1 MLYKRKSCI
10 SIDGLLIDHPLEANI
25 WQFPVDKQVEYLR
38 SIAQAGCNQGTE
50 EPKQFTEW
58 IRWKLGNRITDE
70 YMLPYNQK
78 MFMNHLD
85 DLGTYWMNKLP
96 DVSFEDT
103 LRSCLEKRAFGREPG
118 HASFYYPLQ
127 YGYGELWHRMALS
140 LGDRILY
147 GQNAVSL
154 DCAKRIVAT
163 EKKQHFCAE
172 HLVITIPW
180 RDFWKIRNIP
190 ERLMAHIRRLK
201 HTQIQTE
208 YFKSDIDTDAQW
220 IYYPDLAKE
229 YHRMLVCRNF
239 YPGGQGFWTETNLGR
254 ASGKMRGVRKYINEY
269 AYPLNTVEKPQLM
282 EELLTWC
289 RNRNIYGLG
298 RWGEHMHYNSDVVV
312 RRAFSLFEELKHK

>member
-1 MLYKRKSCI
+1 
-10 SIDGLLIDHPLEANI
+10 
-25 WQFPVDKQVEYLR
+25 
-38 SIAQAGCNQGTE
+38 
-50 EPKQFTEW
+50 
-58 IRWKLGNRITDE
+58 
-70 YMLPYNQK
+70 
-78 MFMNHLD
+78 
-85 DLGTYWMNKLP
+85 
-96 DVSFEDT
+96 
-103 LRSCLEKRAFGREPG
+103 
-118 HASFYYPLQ
+118 
-127 YGYGELWHRMALS
+127 MA
-140 LGDRILY
+140 IL
-147 GQNAVSL
+147 
-154 DCAKRIVAT
+154 
-163 EKKQHFCAE
+163 
-172 HLVITIPW
+172 
-180 RDFWKIRNIP
+180 
-190 ERLMAHIRRLK
+190 
-201 HTQIQTE
+201 E